1 VVVGR
6 ERPWLAGAYLLVFAG
21 AVAVTRRF
29 PGWALVPVLG
39 LLYSIHAVMLLLA
52 GAPGLGHFLPL
63 SLALLGIILARPR
76 PGSWS
81 LPPLWKLPLVFWALV
96 IALSWPLLFLRE
108 LDFAPLQTLGLP
120 LAGNGRGVP
129 AAESAAWVLHAAV
142 TQGVALLWI
151 DWLWG
156 RFRKR
161 EDLERLVILPLA
173 GGFLVACLVGFY
185 QAFADLAFLNAPHW
199 VDAGRAGGAL
209 MDGNHFGILAALWG
223 PALVVLLWRRARPH
237 RLLPAT
243 LALAAGGIATLISG
257 STSALFILLPCTLYL
272 VWLGWRHRK
281 RLMGETRAGELA
293 AAVAVVLVLMAVLG
307 LSGNRNSFRRLG
319 LYLSAS
325 EDASVSGLI
334 SSSLRDRPLYAR
346 LAWHGVAESPVAGV
360 GVGTFNVL
368 SADIAERHGL
378 ETDLVFENALNWY
391 LHQLAELGWLGSL
404 GWLAWI
410 GIFAFTLARARA
422 PGSTRLRAAI
432 LKWVLITFGVAS
444 LFGVHA
450 QSPEVILTFWTFVFW
465 LCLLLSEQPEAGS
478 PAAAATHPSPGTA
491 GRTGSFLS
499 GTGDR
504 TGLPE
509 SVSRMGGTT
518 VVWLILLGLAL
529 AYTATLGLASVGRL
543 SVPERAA
550 AAGWNYEYGF
560 HALEQDPRHGSFRW
574 TDGKAVTIVPVNGR
588 PLEATFWVRHPDVSE
603 RPVRVRVRAGA
614 TPVLDLLLRDQEP
627 VSRILPVPAGVE
639 RLPLIIETGRTWRPS
654 DHGRPDSRRL
664 GVAVALALAD

>member
-1 VVVGR
+1 MVGR
-6 ERPWLAGAYLLVFAG
+6 ERPWLAVVCLLVFAG
-21 AVAVTRRF
+21 AVAVTRSF

-39 LLYSIHAVMLLLA
+39 LLYSVHAVMLLLA

-76 PGSWS
+76 LGSWS
-81 LPPLWKLPLVFWALV
+81 LPGLWRPPLVFWALL

-129 AAESAAWVLHAAV
+129 AAEAAAWVLHAAV

-173 GGFLVACLVGFY
+173 GGFLVACLVAFY
-185 QAFADLAFLNAPHW
+185 QAFVDLAFLSTPHW
-199 VDAGRAGGAL
+199 MTARRAGGTL

-223 PALVVLLWRRARPH
+223 PALVILAWYRSRPY

-243 LALAAGGIATLISG
+243 LALAAGGLATLISG
-257 STSALFILLPCTLYL
+257 STSALFILVPCTFYL

-281 RLMGETRAGELA
+281 RIMSEARAGELA
-293 AAVAVVLVLMAVLG
+293 AAAAVVLILVTAFG
-307 LSGNRNSFRRLG
+307 LSGNRNSFQRLR

-325 EDASVSGLI
+325 EDASVSSLL
-334 SSSLRDRPLYAR
+334 SAALRDRPRHAR
-346 LAWHGVAESPVAGV
+346 IALHGVAESPVAGV

-368 SADIAERHGL
+368 SADIAQRHGVA
-378 ETDLVFENALNWY
+378 TAWAFENALNWY

-410 GIFAFTLARARA
+410 CIFAFTLARARA

-465 LCLLLSEQPEAGS
+465 LCLLLSEQPQAGDAGS
-478 PAAAATHPSPGTA
+478 SGS
-491 GRTGSFLS
+491 GRPDLAVLFF
-499 GTGDR
+499 
-504 TGLPE
+504 
-509 SVSRMGGTT
+509 SRSRQRGCTT
-518 VVWLILLGLAL
+518 LWMILVGLAL
-529 AYTATLGLASVGRL
+529 AYTASLGLASVGRL

-550 AAGWNYEYGF
+550 AAGWSYEYGF
-560 HALEQDPRHGSFRW
+560 HAPEQDPRHGPFRW
-574 TDGKAVTIVPVNGR
+574 TDRKAVTIVPVNGK
-588 PLEATFWVRHPDVSE
+588 PLEARFWVRHPDVSE
-603 RPVRVRVRAGA
+603 RPVRVRVWAGTA
-614 TPVLDLLLRDQEP
+614 PVVDLLLRDQEP
-627 VSRILPVPAGVE
+627 VTRILPVPAGVD

-664 GVAVALALAD
+664 GVAVALAD